1 MPFLKTASVLLKKVR
16 QFSSSRISGVSYE
29 LRYVQEGSC
38 EEKLDNKFFKNFR
51 KRNDSLENF
60 VRQSLANIT
69 RVARITN
76 LKKNLDLEREKAKK
90 GPQNPAKLKAQK

>member
-1 MPFLKTASVLLKKVR
+1 MLCDRRRNTKKQNALAPVWLHS
-16 QFSSSRISGVSYE
+16 FITPVSEVSYE

-38 EEKLDNKFFKNFR
+38 EEKLDSKFFKNFR

-76 LKKNLDLEREKAKK
+76 LKKF
-90 GPQNPAKLKAQK
+90 